1 MNHCQTRRY
10 QTEWEK
16 KKTQSI
22 DSNIDH
28 GFSAKDFNT
37 AIIKM
42 LQQAIMSTRKT
53 SEKKVSAKKK
63 YIKNNRGKF

>member
-1 MNHCQTRRY
+1 M
-10 QTEWEK
+10 EKK

-53 SEKKVSAKKK
+53 SEKKKSQQR
-63 YIKNNRGKF
+63 KNI